1 MTATQFTC
9 GSHGCEQ
16 TTLVSKDEADKLSD
30 ATSIALRNVL
40 GAELQSILDRG
51 VTISTLLEL
60 TRFAHTAQELLM
72 IRSPMAEVR
81 RRNSPAGSFG
91 SSIAIQNPNVG
102 NFDSVPTTP
111 MSPYQAQYGYESSDS
126 DVQSLTGEFAQN
138 ETFGAKMTREIVS
151 ALGALKR
158 SDGPSVQELISGI
171 GKAKKAGLHDV
182 EAKLKASLDA
192 LLAGQEG
199 ETQVELGASDSA
211 DVEQSVVAGTADTVG
226 VQTQVLQ

>member
-40 GAELQSILDRG
+40 GAELQSILDKG
-51 VTISTLLEL
+51 VTIPTLLEL
-60 TRFAHTAQELLM
+60 TRFANTAQELLM

-81 RRNSPAGSFG
+81 SRNRPAGSFG
-91 SSIAIQNPNVG
+91 SNIAIQNPNAG
-102 NFDSVPTTP
+102 DSNSVATQ
-111 MSPYQAQYGYESSDS
+111 MSPYQAQYGYGDSDA

-158 SDGPSVQELISGI
+158 SDGPSVQELVSGI